1 MKTSGLIV
9 ALIIIVIV
17 GFGALGYSIIS
28 LNNDIQKEIANLNS
42 TLLSTNNKIETSF
55 NKNLSNLAIVLGSL
69 ESGIKN
75 FNNSINNQIVYL
87 KQEINSLSKQNEF
100 PVSLIDAT
108 NTTVIISQ
116 YPTRI
121 ISLDPS
127 TTDLL
132 LAINATNQIVGVDN
146 ASLYYLPPQYENQ
159 LLSLYKEGKIINI
172 GDTYYGLDIEK
183 IMSLNPD
190 LIIATYGYGSSAST
204 SVFKEYGIPVLLL
217 PSFNSLDGLYNS
229 IIMVGMATGNTK
241 EAAALVENM
250 SESIAYL
257 SSLTINQTHYNIALI
272 GWIDPTYV
280 TGNNTF
286 QNNMIILSGNK
297 NAFSNISWWGVIS
310 PEEILEANPSIIIM
324 PTNYFNESDLISWLN
339 STIGNAYKNISAIR
353 YGRVYVIRG
362 YYIDYID
369 EPGPMTVE
377 GLELLIA
384 LTHPNVLNIT
394 SIPPIIT
401 PSDFPL
407 PKLTV
412 FSS

>member
-146 ASLYYLPPQYENQ
+146 ASLYYLPP
-159 LLSLYKEGKIINI
+159 
-172 GDTYYGLDIEK
+172 
-183 IMSLNPD
+183 
-190 LIIATYGYGSSAST
+190 
-204 SVFKEYGIPVLLL
+204 
-217 PSFNSLDGLYNS
+217 
-229 IIMVGMATGNTK
+229 
-241 EAAALVENM
+241 
-250 SESIAYL
+250 
-257 SSLTINQTHYNIALI
+257 TI
-272 GWIDPTYV
+272 
-280 TGNNTF
+280 
-286 QNNMIILSGNK
+286 
-297 NAFSNISWWGVIS
+297 
-310 PEEILEANPSIIIM
+310 
-324 PTNYFNESDLISWLN
+324 
-339 STIGNAYKNISAIR
+339 
-353 YGRVYVIRG
+353 
-362 YYIDYID
+362 
-369 EPGPMTVE
+369 
-377 GLELLIA
+377 
-384 LTHPNVLNIT
+384 
-394 SIPPIIT
+394 
-401 PSDFPL
+401 
-407 PKLTV
+407 
-412 FSS
+412 